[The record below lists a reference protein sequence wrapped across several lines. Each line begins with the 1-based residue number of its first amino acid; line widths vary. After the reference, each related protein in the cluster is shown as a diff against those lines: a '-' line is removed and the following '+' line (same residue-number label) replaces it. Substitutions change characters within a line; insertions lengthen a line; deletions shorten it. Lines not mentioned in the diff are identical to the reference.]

1 MSGLRNTSRSKV
13 RNALR
18 SAEDRQR
25 AKLQHRH
32 RIEVPPAVEDNSPPV
47 QVSDLDD
54 LLRSKLV
61 QLHHSLMG
69 RPTIVGQ
76 TIADKELVE
85 LWEDM
90 VFFSNFGCIHVDG
103 ISTSW
108 DPVNPGVYLAFPSSL
123 YLHHDGPNLL
133 EDVLELNGRFKKRC
147 FPEED
152 FGDQEE
158 EEEDEVNGL
167 NSVISKPEH
176 VSPILLPLSC
186 DSESASW
193 YENVFTAQQ
202 SVQYRIQHHSMM
214 DTLALAEKNELFTI
228 PLSGG
233 IAPPQSSAR
242 IPFESM
248 IYAAQRANC
257 CCMRRDAYEEL
268 QQVVRGYTESIV
280 DKIVAG
286 IDLSGGQDV
295 STCVVHSAGAQKALL
310 EMGSYVVGF
319 GYYG

>member
-202 SVQYRIQHHSMM
+202 SV
-214 DTLALAEKNELFTI
+214 
-228 PLSGG
+228 
-233 IAPPQSSAR
+233 
-242 IPFESM
+242 
-248 IYAAQRANC
+248 
-257 CCMRRDAYEEL
+257 
-268 QQVVRGYTESIV
+268 
-280 DKIVAG
+280 
-286 IDLSGGQDV
+286 
-295 STCVVHSAGAQKALL
+295 
-310 EMGSYVVGF
+310 
-319 GYYG
+319 

>member
-25 AKLQHRH
+25 VKLQHRH

-69 RPTIVGQ
+69 RPTVVGQ
-76 TIADKELVE
+76 TIPDKELVE

-123 YLHHDGPNLL
+123 YLHHDRPNLL
-133 EDVLELNGRFKKRC
+133 EDVLEHNHQTNNRC
-147 FPEED
+147 NPKQHYAE
-152 FGDQEE
+152 
-158 EEEDEVNGL
+158 
-167 NSVISKPEH
+167 
-176 VSPILLPLSC
+176 
-186 DSESASW
+186 
-193 YENVFTAQQ
+193 QQ
-202 SVQYRIQHHSMM
+202 
-214 DTLALAEKNELFTI
+214 
-228 PLSGG
+228 
-233 IAPPQSSAR
+233 
-242 IPFESM
+242 
-248 IYAAQRANC
+248 
-257 CCMRRDAYEEL
+257 
-268 QQVVRGYTESIV
+268 QQ
-280 DKIVAG
+280 K
-286 IDLSGGQDV
+286 Q
-295 STCVVHSAGAQKALL
+295 QQ
-310 EMGSYVVGF
+310 
-319 GYYG
+319 